1 VSFKEGKKIKRVEGV
16 NPSPAVAKELER
28 MQREEGLE
36 LANTNTNSTVE
47 YVVRTDGKGGG
58 RV

>member
-1 VSFKEGKKIKRVEGV
+1 
-16 NPSPAVAKELER
+16 